1 MSIGTRSSP
10 ASFLKHATDV
20 ASFYG
25 FGSIKTIEKSFS
37 RTPEKLSNLTIEKNK
52 GLHTFRTTAAL
63 GATYAS
69 LHPQEPVL
77 LFYATPA
84 PTYTPKEVP
93 LDDAA
98 EFGLQVIGTSES
110 VGEIVL
116 LKTLAMILAE
126 WGSPVSRIR
135 VNALGDRDSQQRF
148 SRELALHVRKH
159 SGRLEATCTHESV
172 QNPLSLYNC
181 TSGVCQAIVQEGPRP
196 VHFLSE
202 RSRVHFRSVLEHL
215 EKLGLPYE
223 IDDLL
228 AGDDKSPHITFALD
242 LKEADATVLGA
253 YGGRFDDFLRK
264 EAHRKD
270 STGVGASIFFRK
282 KGTNKPHFTLITT
295 ARKPKIYFAQLGTR
309 AKLQGLNVV
318 DMFRQ
323 ARIPI
328 MQSFDSSRLGMQL
341 AEASAQGVSHLII
354 MGQREALDGTVIV
367 RTMQNSSQVTLPVSE
382 MPRFLKT
389 LRV

>member
-1 MSIGTRSSP
+1 MSTGTRSSP

-25 FGSIKTIEKSFS
+25 FGPVKTIEKSFS
-37 RTPEKLSNLTIEKNK
+37 RTPEKLANVSVEKTK
-52 GLHTFRTTAAL
+52 GLHTFRSTAAL

-77 LFYATPA
+77 LFYANPTPA
-84 PTYTPKEVP
+84 YTPKDVLQDE
-93 LDDAA
+93 AA
-98 EFGLQVIGTSES
+98 EFGLQVIGTGES

-116 LKTLAMILAE
+116 LKTLAMILSE

-148 SRELALHVRKH
+148 GRELALHVRKH
-159 SGRLEATCTHESV
+159 SGRLEETCTHEPV
-172 QNPLSLYNC
+172 ANPLSLYSC
-181 TSGVCQAIVQEGPRP
+181 ASGTCQAIISEGPRP

-202 RSRVHFRSVLEHL
+202 RSRAHFRSVLEHL

-242 LKEADATVLGA
+242 LKEDATVLGA

-270 STGVGASIFFRK
+270 SAGVGASIFFRK
-282 KGTNKPHFTLITT
+282 KGTTKTHFTLVPTT
-295 ARKPKIYFAQLGTR
+295 RKPKIYFAQLGTR
-309 AKLQGLNVV
+309 AKLQGLHVV

-341 AEASAQGVSHLII
+341 ATAQAQGVSHLII

>member
-1 MSIGTRSSP
+1 MSTGTRSSP

-25 FGSIKTIEKSFS
+25 FGTVKTIEKSFS
-37 RTPEKLSNLTIEKNK
+37 RTPEKLANVSVEKTK
-52 GLHTFRTTAAL
+52 GLHTFRSTAAL
-63 GATYAS
+63 GATYAA

-77 LFYATPA
+77 LFYANPIPA
-84 PTYTPKEVP
+84 YTPKDILSDE
-93 LDDAA
+93 AA
-98 EFGLQVIGTSES
+98 EFGLQVIGTNES

-116 LKTLAMILAE
+116 LKTLAMILSE
-126 WGSPVSRIR
+126 WGSPVARIR

-148 SRELALHVRKH
+148 GRELALHVRKH
-159 SGRLEATCTHESV
+159 SGRLEETCTHESIT
-172 QNPLSLYNC
+172 NPLSLYSC
-181 TSGVCQAIVQEGPRP
+181 TSGTCQAIISEGPRP

-223 IDDLL
+223 IDDML

-242 LKEADATVLGA
+242 LKEDDATVLGA

-270 STGVGASIFFRK
+270 SAGVGASIFFRK
-282 KGTNKPHFTLITT
+282 KGAAKTHFTLVPN

-309 AKLQGLNVV
+309 AKLQGLHVV

-341 AEASAQGVSHLII
+341 ASAQAQGVSHLII

-367 RTMQNSSQVTLPVSE
+367 RTMQNSSQVTLQVSD